1 MTVEALN
8 DVSFYVEE
16 LRVKYDEQTGCLYPL
31 HMAEMSNVRIA
42 NLTQGDEF
50 NDLSAAG
57 LEFSFGFE
65 TEVIKKL
72 KTGSV
77 TLKALAGH
85 STEWKDALVFYR
97 YTLGSPVLMYATI
110 PPTEISTKLTMP
122 DIPDMSFKG
131 HLRRGLV
138 YNDNLIKGFSFN
150 SLRDQQPTQSSVPP
164 AGSR

>member
-1 MTVEALN
+1 MTVEALK

-50 NDLSAAG
+50 NNLSAAG

-65 TEVIKKL
+65 NEVIRRL
-72 KTGSV
+72 ETGSV
-77 TLKALAGH
+77 TLKAIQGN

-110 PPTEISTKLTMP
+110 PPTEIVVTLTMP
-122 DIPDMSFKG
+122 NVKDMSFKG

-150 SLRDQQPTQSSVPP
+150 SLRDQQPAQFPGPSQR
-164 AGSR
+164 GL